1 MKPSAVI
8 QWLLRF
14 PPNSSLMEEIKGI
27 SASSASEIAATQL
40 AQSKAQV
47 SELTD
52 KIDQQARIFD
62 GIFSSIS
69 DFAYA
74 FDRDGRFVFI
84 NKALLD
90 LWGMSLA
97 EAVGKNFHEL
107 PYPEELAT
115 TLQRQIQEVFD
126 TGERVVD
133 ETFYTNPEGITGYY
147 EYIFSPVRDAEGNF
161 DMVSGST
168 RDITARKNVE
178 RRLAESE
185 EQYRTLFDS
194 IDEGFCIAKVVFD
207 DNQKPLDYVFLE
219 VNPSFVKQTGL
230 LDPVGKGA
238 REMVPNHE
246 ELWFEIYGDIALT
259 GKPRRFEQRAEAL
272 GRWYDVYAFRIG
284 DPSEHKLAIIFNDIV
299 DRKRAEEEIR
309 LLNEKNR
316 EVLES
321 ITDAFFAL
329 DGEWKFVYVN
339 KQAEELLSREPGDLI
354 GRSIWDEYPG
364 LIGSEFETAY
374 RKAANDRIA
383 STVTSYYQDHQRW
396 YEVTTYPAESGIT
409 VYFRNATER
418 VARDEALRHS
428 ESELRAMDRRKDEFI
443 ATLAHELR
451 NPLAPIRSGLE
462 VIRSSNNDP
471 ALTAKMLDMIQRQTN
486 HIVRLV
492 DDLLDVSRI
501 TQGKIN
507 LQKERFEL
515 RQAIDMAIETSK
527 KEIEASGNELLVTL
541 PYKPIYLDADLTRI
555 SQIFLNIL
563 NNAAKFS
570 SAGGTIRI
578 EVDTQG
584 GDAVICIRDQGR
596 GIAPE
601 SLPKIFEI
609 FGQVDTSERRDRA
622 GLGIGLSVV
631 KQLAEMHGGSI
642 EARSEGLGKGSEFIV
657 RLPIA
662 SAGSDELI
670 VPKTVADGNG
680 SLSFGVSR
688 KILVVDDNH
697 DAATMM
703 ETLLQLHGHNVRKS
717 FDGVTALNIAHEF
730 KPDICLLDIGMPGM
744 SGHELAT
751 EIRRF
756 LPNSLLISV
765 SGWGQETDRIR
776 SRESGFDHHL
786 VKPVEFTSLFALI
799 DEHSPIKALN

>member
-1 MKPSAVI
+1 
-8 QWLLRF
+8 
-14 PPNSSLMEEIKGI
+14 MEEIKGI
-27 SASSASEIAATQL
+27 SAVTASDIVTTQL
-40 AQSKAQV
+40 AETKAQV
-47 SELTD
+47 SHLTV

-90 LWGMSLA
+90 LWGMKLE

-107 PYPEELAT
+107 PYPEDLAAR
-115 TLQRQIQEVFD
+115 LQSQIQQVFD
-126 TGERVVD
+126 TGDRVVD
-133 ETFYTNPEGITGYY
+133 ETAYTNPEGITGHY

-161 DMVSGST
+161 DLVAGST

-194 IDEGFCIAKVVFD
+194 IDEGFCIISVVFD
-207 DNQKPLDYVFLE
+207 DHQKPLDYVFLE

-230 LDPVGKGA
+230 GDPVGRGI

-246 ELWFEIYGDIALT
+246 EFWFETYGEIALT
-259 GKPRRFEQRAEAL
+259 GEPRRFQNKADAL
-272 GRWYDVYAFRIG
+272 ERWYDVYAFRIG
-284 DPSEHKLAIIFNDIV
+284 DPADCKVAVIFNDIGE
-299 DRKRAEEEIR
+299 RKRAEEEIR
-309 LLNEKNR
+309 LLNERNR
-316 EVLES
+316 EILES
-321 ITDAFFAL
+321 ITDAFFAV
-329 DGEWKFVYVN
+329 DSEWNFTYVN
-339 KQAEELLSREPGDLI
+339 KHAETLLSRQPGDMI
-354 GRSIWDEYPG
+354 GRSLWGEYPS

-374 RKAANDRIA
+374 RNAANERIA
-383 STVTSYYQDHQRW
+383 STVTSYYPDHKRW

-409 VYFRNATER
+409 VYFKNATDR
-418 VARDEALRHS
+418 VERDEALRRS
-428 ESELRAMDRRKDEFI
+428 ANELKEMDRRKDEFI

-462 VIRSSNNDP
+462 VIRSANNDP
-471 ALTAKMLDMIQRQTN
+471 AVTGKMLDMIQRQTN

-515 RQAIDMAIETSK
+515 RQAIEMAIETSK
-527 KEIEASGNELLVTL
+527 KEIEQSGNELRVTL
-541 PYKPIYLDADLTRI
+541 PYKPIYLNADLTRI

-570 SAGGTIRI
+570 PAGGTIHI
-578 EVDTQG
+578 EVDTR
-584 GDAVICIRDQGR
+584 DDEASVHIRDEGR

-609 FGQVDTSERRDRA
+609 FGQVDTSERRDRG

-631 KQLAEMHGGSI
+631 KQLAEMHGGTV

-657 RLPIA
+657 RLPIENA
-662 SAGSDELI
+662 LADE
-670 VPKTVADGNG
+670 PTAKPADKSNGNE
-680 SLSFGVSR
+680 SHAAAAR
-688 KILVVDDNH
+688 RILVVDDNH

-703 ETLLQLHGHNVRKS
+703 EVLLQMNGHDVRKT
-717 FDGVTALNIAHEF
+717 FDGNSALDIAHEF
-730 KPDICLLDIGMPGM
+730 EPDICLLDIGMPGM
-744 SGHELAT
+744 SGLELAT
-751 EIRRF
+751 KIRGF
-756 LPNSLLISV
+756 LPKSLLISI
-765 SGWGQETDRIR
+765 SGWGQESDHVR

-786 VKPVEFTSLFALI
+786 VKPVEFNRLFSLI
-799 DEHSPIKALN
+799 DENRN